1 MLSDY
6 TPMPSLATSD
16 PERSRS
22 FYEGTLGF
30 APGQAGA
37 DGVLYQAGSGA
48 FLVYQSSFAGTNKA
62 TAMSFTV
69 TDGFDEEVQ
78 RLRDAGISFDTFD
91 YDGIDWQ
98 DGVAVMGDAK
108 SVWFTDPDGNI
119 LNLQYG
125 MA

>member
-6 TPMPSLATSD
+6 TPMPTLATSD
-16 PERSRS
+16 PERSRG
-22 FYEGTLGF
+22 FYEQTLGF

-37 DGVLYQAGSGA
+37 DGVIYQAGGGS

-62 TAMSFTV
+62 TAMSFNV
-69 TDGFDEEVQ
+69 TDGFDEEVE
-78 RLRDAGISFDTFD
+78 RLRVQGVTFETFE
-91 YDGIDWQ
+91 YEGIDWQ
-98 DGVAVMGDAK
+98 DGVAVMGESK